1 MPDRAHKTVSQS
13 ASVQAK
19 LLKNGQA
26 SLTLSFSE
34 LAFANWATWTT
45 MGALNQDERRWREL
59 AGVTYLQARAL
70 TDEITAV
77 LRFIEGRP
85 QTVDPQTGEV
95 WPPSEPTRTS
105 TAWDE
110 LPRLEI
116 AQVVD
121 PLEDTKLPNRRV
133 VLVLASEKVA
143 ALAGAFETS
152 LVRVAPNRSGAEEE
166 SFRIRFASSTK
177 EAEAF
182 RDELRQLEREL
193 RLKSSS

>member
-1 MPDRAHKTVSQS
+1 M
-13 ASVQAK
+13 QAK

-26 SLTLSFSE
+26 RLTLSFSE
-34 LAFANWATWTT
+34 LAFANLAIWTT
-45 MGALNQDERRWREL
+45 MGALDQDERRWREL

-105 TAWDE
+105 TAWDD
-110 LPRLEI
+110 LPRVEI
-116 AQVVD
+116 VQVVD
-121 PLEDTKLPNRRV
+121 PLEDTELPNRRV
-133 VLVLASEKVA
+133 ALVLAREKVGV
-143 ALAGAFETS
+143 LASAFEVS
-152 LVRVAPNRSGAEEE
+152 LTRLAPNRAGSEEE
-166 SFRIRFASSTK
+166 SFRLRFASSTE

-182 RDELRQLEREL
+182 RDELRQLEREM
-193 RLKSSS
+193 RANS